1 MSFPPLK
8 TSAFAALLAL
18 AGLTACTAPRPLPAE
33 ATALGGATDAQGCL
47 PAAGQS
53 WSALRGACI
62 QPFDVADLK
71 LDDPAHD
78 GLAVYVIFSADRS
91 RAEVFAADAPAGSV
105 VLQAVKGGYASEDA
119 RDGARMRLLRDESHP
134 RGWRVRL
141 AR

>member
-1 MSFPPLK
+1 MK

-18 AGLTACTAPRPLPAE
+18 AGLAGLTACAASHPQPAAAP
-33 ATALGGATDAQGCL
+33 GGATDARGCL

-53 WSALRGACI
+53 WSALRGACV
-62 QPFDVADLK
+62 QPFEAADLK
-71 LDDPAHD
+71 RDDPAHD

-91 RAEVFAADAPAGSV
+91 RAEVFAADAPEGSA

-119 RDGARMRLLRDESHP
+119 RVRLLRDESHP

>member
-1 MSFPPLK
+1 M
-8 TSAFAALLAL
+8 
-18 AGLTACTAPRPLPAE
+18 
-33 ATALGGATDAQGCL
+33 
-47 PAAGQS
+47 
-53 WSALRGACI
+53 
-62 QPFDVADLK
+62 ADLK

-105 VLQAVKGGYASEDA
+105 VLQAVKSDYASENA
-119 RDGARMRLLRDESHP
+119 RNGARMRLLRDESHP